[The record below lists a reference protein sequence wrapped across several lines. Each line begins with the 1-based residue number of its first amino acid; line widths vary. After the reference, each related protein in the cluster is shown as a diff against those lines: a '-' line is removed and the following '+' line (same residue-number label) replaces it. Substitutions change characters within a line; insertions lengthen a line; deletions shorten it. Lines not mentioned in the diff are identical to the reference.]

1 MFFVDFLFNFSAANE
16 LIITLFCYLSFCF
29 LSPKKSLC
37 MEKHVHFSE
46 QDSFE
51 AKDWRPWVILGLLAL
66 VITFALFSY

>member
-1 MFFVDFLFNFSAANE
+1 
-16 LIITLFCYLSFCF
+16 
-29 LSPKKSLC
+29 